1 MHKPIW
7 LRQALQRAGARHV
20 FYKQGD
26 GGMDFHLT
34 TEQQMIRDLCKN
46 FVKNEIAPIAEEMD
60 QTGQFPYPVWKKMG
74 DLGMIGIP
82 FPEEYGGGGMDWLS
96 MMIAIEEISRGDASL
111 GVSLLDSVTLP
122 ANLIFNF
129 GTEEQK
135 QQWLIPLATG
145 EKIGAFGLTEAQA
158 GSDAN
163 AIQTRAVLD
172 GEEWVINGT
181 KQFIT
186 NAGLKHN
193 SLVIIAAVTG
203 QGEGTRK
210 RISNIIV
217 PTGVGGYNF
226 GEKFKKMG
234 WRASETRELI
244 FDECRVPKANILGN
258 PEKGYAQFMMALQ
271 TSRIGF
277 AAHSVGLAQAIFDV
291 SLAYAKEREQFGRTI
306 SKFQVTQFKL
316 ADMLMEIELARLMV
330 YKAAWQKDNGE
341 NYFSTSTYA
350 KIFASETAK
359 RCADQGVQ
367 IHGGYGLMDEYPISR
382 YWREV
387 KFDEILDGTSEI
399 QRLNIAQKVL
409 KL

>member
-1 MHKPIW
+1 
-7 LRQALQRAGARHV
+7 
-20 FYKQGD
+20 
-26 GGMDFHLT
+26 MDFQLT

-60 QTGQFPYPVWKKMG
+60 QTGQFPYDVWKKMG
-74 DLGMIGIP
+74 DLGMVGIP

-122 ANLIFNF
+122 ANLIFTF
-129 GTEEQK
+129 GTEAQK
-135 QQWLIPLATG
+135 EQWLIPLATG

-203 QGEGTRK
+203 KGEGTRK

-217 PTGVGGYNF
+217 PTGIGGYNF
-226 GEKFKKMG
+226 GEKYKKMG

-244 FDECRVPKANILGN
+244 FDECRVPKENILGN

-306 SKFQVTQFKL
+306 SKFQAIQFKL
-316 ADMLMEIELARLMV
+316 TDMLMEIELARLMV

-341 NYFSTSTYA
+341 NYFPTSTYA

-359 RCADQGVQ
+359 RCADRGVQ

-399 QRLNIAQKVL
+399 QRLNLAQKVL

>member
-1 MHKPIW
+1 
-7 LRQALQRAGARHV
+7 
-20 FYKQGD
+20 
-26 GGMDFHLT
+26 MDFHLT
-34 TEQQMIRDLCKN
+34 TEQQMIRDLCRN

-60 QTGQFPYPVWKKMG
+60 QTGQFPYHVWKKMG

-122 ANLIFNF
+122 ANLIFTF

-135 QQWLIPLATG
+135 QEWLVPLATG

-226 GEKFKKMG
+226 GEKYKKVG

-244 FDECRVPKANILGN
+244 FDECRVPKENILGN

-271 TSRIGF
+271 TSRMGF
-277 AAHSVGLAQAIFDV
+277 SAHSVGLAQAIFDV

-341 NYFSTSTYA
+341 NYFATSTYA

-359 RCADQGVQ
+359 RCADKGVQ

>member
-1 MHKPIW
+1 
-7 LRQALQRAGARHV
+7 
-20 FYKQGD
+20 
-26 GGMDFHLT
+26 MDFHLT

-163 AIQTRAVLD
+163 AIQTRAVLN

-244 FDECRVPKANILGN
+244 FDECRVPKSNILGN

>member
-1 MHKPIW
+1 
-7 LRQALQRAGARHV
+7 
-20 FYKQGD
+20 
-26 GGMDFHLT
+26 MDFILS

-60 QTGQFPYPVWKKMG
+60 ETGHFPYEVWKKMG
-74 DLGMIGIP
+74 DLGIVGIP
-82 FPEEYGGGGMDWLS
+82 IPEEYGGGEMDWVS
-96 MMIAIEEISRGDASL
+96 MMIAIEEISRGDASM

-122 ANLIFNF
+122 MNLINTF

-135 QQWLIPLATG
+135 GKWLTPLATG
-145 EKIGAFGLTEAQA
+145 ENIGAFGLTEAQA

-163 AIQTRAVLD
+163 AIQTKAVLD

-203 QGEGTRK
+203 EGSGTRR

-226 GEKFKKMG
+226 GEKYKKIG
-234 WRASETRELI
+234 WKASETRELI
-244 FDECRVPKANILGN
+244 FDDCRVPKENILGN
-258 PEKGYAQFMMALQ
+258 PEKGYNQFMMALQ

-277 AAHSVGLAQAIFDV
+277 GAHSVGLAQAIFDV
-291 SLAYAKEREQFGRTI
+291 SLSYAKEREQFGKTI
-306 SKFQVTQFKL
+306 SKFQAIQFKL
-316 ADMLMEIELARLMV
+316 ADMIMEIELARLMV
-330 YKAAWQKDNGE
+330 YKAAWQKDQKE
-341 NYFSTSTYA
+341 NYFATSTYA
-350 KIFASETAK
+350 KIFASEVAK
-359 RCADQGVQ
+359 RCADKGVQ

-387 KFDEILDGTSEI
+387 KFEEILDGTSEI
-399 QRLNIAQKVL
+399 QRLNVAKKVL

>member
-1 MHKPIW
+1 
-7 LRQALQRAGARHV
+7 
-20 FYKQGD
+20 
-26 GGMDFHLT
+26 MDFHLT

-60 QTGQFPYPVWKKMG
+60 QTGQFPYDVWKKMG
-74 DLGMIGIP
+74 GLGMVGIP
-82 FPEEYGGGGMDWLS
+82 FPEEYGGGEMDWLS

-122 ANLIFNF
+122 ANLIFTF
-129 GTEEQK
+129 GTKDQK
-135 QQWLIPLATG
+135 EKWLIPLATG

-217 PTGVGGYNF
+217 PSGVGGYNF
-226 GEKFKKMG
+226 GEKYKKVG
-234 WRASETRELI
+234 WKASETRELI
-244 FDECRVPKANILGN
+244 FDDCRVPKENILGN
-258 PEKGYAQFMMALQ
+258 PEKGYTQFMMALQ

-291 SLAYAKEREQFGRTI
+291 SLAYAREREQFGRAI
-306 SKFQVTQFKL
+306 SKFQTIQFKL
-316 ADMLMEIELARLMV
+316 TDMLMEIELARLMV

-341 NYFSTSTYA
+341 NYFGTSTYA

>member
-1 MHKPIW
+1 
-7 LRQALQRAGARHV
+7 
-20 FYKQGD
+20 
-26 GGMDFHLT
+26 MDFTLT
-34 TEQQMIRDLCKN
+34 TEQQMIRDLCRN
-46 FVKNEIAPIAEEMD
+46 FAKNEILPIAEEMD
-60 QTGQFPYPVWKKMG
+60 HTGQFPYDVWKKIG
-74 DLGMIGIP
+74 DLGIVGIP
-82 FPEEYGGGGMDWLS
+82 IPEEFGGGGMDWLS
-96 MMIAIEEISRGDASL
+96 TMIAIEEISRGDASI

-122 ANLIFNF
+122 MNLIHTF
-129 GTEEQK
+129 GTEMQK
-135 QQWLIPLATG
+135 QKWLLPLATG

-163 AIQTRAVLD
+163 AIQTRAVLE

-193 SLVIIAAVTG
+193 SLVVLAAVTG
-203 QGEGTRK
+203 EGEGTRK

-217 PTGVGGYNF
+217 PTGVGGYYF
-226 GEKFKKMG
+226 GEKYKKIG
-234 WRASETRELI
+234 WKTSETRELI
-244 FDECRVPKANILGN
+244 FDECRVPRENVLGN

-277 AAHSVGLAQAIFDV
+277 AAHSLGLAQAIFDV
-291 SLAYAKEREQFGRTI
+291 SLAYSKEREQFGRPI
-306 SKFQVTQFKL
+306 SKFQAVQFKL

-330 YKAAWQKDNGE
+330 YRAAWQKDNGE
-341 NYFSTSTYA
+341 NYFAASTYA

-399 QRLNIAQKVL
+399 QRLNIARKVL

>member
-1 MHKPIW
+1 
-7 LRQALQRAGARHV
+7 
-20 FYKQGD
+20 
-26 GGMDFHLT
+26 MDFTLS

-60 QTGQFPYPVWKKMG
+60 ETGHFPYEVWKKMG
-74 DLGMIGIP
+74 DLGIVGIP
-82 FPEEYGGGGMDWLS
+82 IPEEYGGGAMDWVS
-96 MMIAIEEISRGDASL
+96 TMIAIEEISRGDASL

-122 ANLIFNF
+122 MNLINTF
-129 GTEEQK
+129 GTEQQK
-135 QQWLIPLATG
+135 EKWLSPLATG

-163 AIQTRAVLD
+163 AIQTKAVLD
-172 GEEWVINGT
+172 GDEWVINGT

-193 SLVIIAAVTG
+193 NLVVIAAVTG
-203 QGEGTRK
+203 EGSGSRK

-217 PTGVGGYNF
+217 PTGIGGFNF
-226 GEKFKKMG
+226 GEKYKKMG
-234 WRASETRELI
+234 WKASETRELI
-244 FDECRVPKANILGN
+244 FDDCRVPKENILGN
-258 PEKGYAQFMMALQ
+258 PDRGYNQFMMALQ

-277 AAHSVGLAQAIFDV
+277 GAHSVGLAQAIFDV
-291 SLAYAKEREQFGRTI
+291 SLAYAKEREQFGKTI
-306 SKFQVTQFKL
+306 SKFQAIQFKL

-330 YKAAWQKDNGE
+330 YKAAWQKDMKE
-341 NYFSTSTYA
+341 NYFATSTYA
-350 KIFASETAK
+350 KLFASEVAK
-359 RCADQGVQ
+359 RCADKGVQ

-387 KFDEILDGTSEI
+387 KFEEILDGTSEI

>member
-1 MHKPIW
+1 
-7 LRQALQRAGARHV
+7 
-20 FYKQGD
+20 
-26 GGMDFHLT
+26 MDFHLT
-34 TEQQMIRDLCKN
+34 TEQQMIRDLCRN

-60 QTGQFPYPVWKKMG
+60 QTGQFPYHVWKKMG

-122 ANLIFNF
+122 ANLIFTF

-135 QQWLIPLATG
+135 QQWLMPLATG

-203 QGEGTRK
+203 QGEGARK

-271 TSRIGF
+271 TSRMGF

-330 YKAAWQKDNGE
+330 YKAAWQKDNEE

>member
-1 MHKPIW
+1 
-7 LRQALQRAGARHV
+7 
-20 FYKQGD
+20 
-26 GGMDFHLT
+26 
-34 TEQQMIRDLCKN
+34 
-46 FVKNEIAPIAEEMD
+46 
-60 QTGQFPYPVWKKMG
+60 
-74 DLGMIGIP
+74 
-82 FPEEYGGGGMDWLS
+82 
-96 MMIAIEEISRGDASL
+96 MIAIEEISRGDASV

-122 ANLIFNF
+122 MNLIYTF
-129 GTEEQK
+129 GTKEQK
-135 QQWLIPLATG
+135 QKWLTPLATG

-158 GSDAN
+158 GSDVN
-163 AIQTRAVLD
+163 AIQTRAVLE

-193 SLVIIAAVTG
+193 SLVVIVAVTG
-203 QGEGTRK
+203 EGEGTRK

-217 PTGVGGYNF
+217 PTGVGGFYF
-226 GEKFKKMG
+226 GEKYKKVG
-234 WRASETRELI
+234 WKASETRELI
-244 FDECRVPKANILGN
+244 FDECRVPSENILGD
-258 PEKGYAQFMMALQ
+258 PGKGYAQFMMALQ

-277 AAHSVGLAQAIFDV
+277 AAHSLGLAQAIFDA
-291 SLAYAKEREQFGRTI
+291 SLAYSKEREQFGRPI
-306 SKFQVTQFKL
+306 SKFQAVQFKL
-316 ADMLMEIELARLMV
+316 ADMVMEIELARWMV
-330 YKAAWQKDNGE
+330 YRAAWQKDNGE
-341 NYFSTSTYA
+341 NYFAASTYA

-399 QRLNIAQKVL
+399 QRLNIAKKVL

>member
-1 MHKPIW
+1 
-7 LRQALQRAGARHV
+7 
-20 FYKQGD
+20 
-26 GGMDFHLT
+26 MDFTLS

-60 QTGQFPYPVWKKMG
+60 ETSHFPYEVWKKMG
-74 DLGMIGIP
+74 DLGIAGIP
-82 FPEEYGGGGMDWLS
+82 IPEEYSGGGMDWVS
-96 MMIAIEEISRGDASL
+96 MIIAIEEISRGDASL

-122 ANLIFNF
+122 MNLINTF

-135 QQWLIPLATG
+135 EKWLVPLATG

-193 SLVIIAAVTG
+193 SLVVIAAVTG
-203 QGEGTRK
+203 EGSGTKK

-226 GEKFKKMG
+226 GEKYKKIG
-234 WRASETRELI
+234 WKASETRELI
-244 FDECRVPKANILGN
+244 FDDCRVPKENILGN
-258 PEKGYAQFMMALQ
+258 PEKGYNQFMMALQ

-277 AAHSVGLAQAIFDV
+277 GAHSVGLAQAIFDV
-291 SLAYAKEREQFGRTI
+291 SLSYAKEREQFGKTI
-306 SKFQVTQFKL
+306 SKFQAIQFKL
-316 ADMLMEIELARLMV
+316 ADMIMEIELARLMV
-330 YKAAWQKDNGE
+330 YKAAWQKDQGE
-341 NYFSTSTYA
+341 NYFATSTYA
-350 KIFASETAK
+350 KTFASEVAK
-359 RCADQGVQ
+359 RCADKGVQ

-387 KFDEILDGTSEI
+387 KFEEILDGTSEI

>member
-1 MHKPIW
+1 MTI
-7 LRQALQRAGARHV
+7 AGTLQKHEQEEN
-20 FYKQGD
+20 KENK
-26 GGMDFHLT
+26 MDFTLS

-60 QTGQFPYPVWKKMG
+60 ESGHFPYEVWKKMG
-74 DLGMIGIP
+74 DLGIVGIP
-82 FPEEYGGGGMDWLS
+82 IPEEYGGGEMDWVS
-96 MMIAIEEISRGDASL
+96 MMIAIEEISRGDASI

-122 ANLIFNF
+122 MNLINTF
-129 GTEEQK
+129 GTEQQK
-135 QQWLIPLATG
+135 EKWLPPLSTG

-163 AIQTRAVLD
+163 AIQTKAVLAE
-172 GEEWVINGT
+172 EEWVINGT

-193 SLVIIAAVTG
+193 NLVIIAAVTG
-203 QGEGTRK
+203 EGTGTRK

-217 PTGVGGYNF
+217 PTGIAGFNF
-226 GEKFKKMG
+226 GEKYKKMG
-234 WRASETRELI
+234 WKASETRELI
-244 FDECRVPKANILGN
+244 FDDCKVPKENILGN
-258 PEKGYAQFMMALQ
+258 PERGYNQFMMALQ

-277 AAHSVGLAQAIFDV
+277 GAHSVGLAQAIFDV
-291 SLAYAKEREQFGRTI
+291 SLAYAKEREQFGKTI
-306 SKFQVTQFKL
+306 SKFQAIQFKL
-316 ADMLMEIELARLMV
+316 ADMITEIELARLMV
-330 YKAAWQKDNGE
+330 YKAAWQKDQKE
-341 NYFSTSTYA
+341 NYFATSTYA
-350 KIFASETAK
+350 KLFASEVAK
-359 RCADQGVQ
+359 RCADKGVQ

-399 QRLNIAQKVL
+399 QRLNIAQKIL

>member
-1 MHKPIW
+1 
-7 LRQALQRAGARHV
+7 
-20 FYKQGD
+20 
-26 GGMDFHLT
+26 MDFHLT

-163 AIQTRAVLD
+163 AIQTRAVLN

-244 FDECRVPKANILGN
+244 FDECRVPKSNILGN

-271 TSRIGF
+271 TSRMGF

>member
-1 MHKPIW
+1 
-7 LRQALQRAGARHV
+7 
-20 FYKQGD
+20 
-26 GGMDFHLT
+26 MDFT
-34 TEQQMIRDLCKN
+34 FSTEQQMIRDLCKN

-60 QTGQFPYPVWKKMG
+60 ETGHFPYEVWKKLG
-74 DLGMIGIP
+74 DLGIVGIP
-82 FPEEYGGGGMDWLS
+82 IPEEYGGGAMDWVS
-96 MMIAIEEISRGDASL
+96 TMISIEEISRGDASL

-122 ANLIFNF
+122 MNLINTF

-135 QQWLIPLATG
+135 VKWLTPLATG

-163 AIQTRAVLD
+163 AIQTKAVLD

-193 SLVIIAAVTG
+193 SLVVIAAVTG
-203 QGEGTRK
+203 EGSGTRK

-217 PTGVGGYNF
+217 PTGVGGFNF
-226 GEKFKKMG
+226 GEKYKKMG
-234 WRASETRELI
+234 WKASETRELI
-244 FDECRVPKANILGN
+244 FDDCRVPKENILGN
-258 PEKGYAQFMMALQ
+258 PEKGYNQFMLALQ

-291 SLAYAKEREQFGRTI
+291 SLGYAKEREQFGKTI
-306 SKFQVTQFKL
+306 SKFQAIQFKL
-316 ADMLMEIELARLMV
+316 ADMIMEIELARLMA
-330 YKAAWQKDNGE
+330 YKAAWQKDQGE
-341 NYFSTSTYA
+341 NYFATSTYA
-350 KIFASETAK
+350 KIFASEIAK
-359 RCADQGVQ
+359 RCADKGVQ

-387 KFDEILDGTSEI
+387 KFEEILDGTSEI

>member
-1 MHKPIW
+1 
-7 LRQALQRAGARHV
+7 
-20 FYKQGD
+20 
-26 GGMDFHLT
+26 MDFILS

-60 QTGQFPYPVWKKMG
+60 ETGHFPYEVWKKLG
-74 DLGMIGIP
+74 DLGIVGIP
-82 FPEEYGGGGMDWLS
+82 IPEEYGGGEMDWVS
-96 MMIAIEEISRGDASL
+96 MMIAIEEISRGDASM

-122 ANLIFNF
+122 MNLINTF
-129 GTEEQK
+129 GTKEQK
-135 QQWLIPLATG
+135 EKWLTPLATG
-145 EKIGAFGLTEAQA
+145 ETIGAFGLTEAQA

-163 AIQTRAVLD
+163 AIQTKAVLD
-172 GEEWVINGT
+172 GEDWVINGT

-203 QGEGTRK
+203 EGSGTRR

-226 GEKFKKMG
+226 GEKYKKIG
-234 WRASETRELI
+234 WKASETRELI
-244 FDECRVPKANILGN
+244 FDDCRVPKENILGN
-258 PEKGYAQFMMALQ
+258 PEKGYNQFMLALQ

-277 AAHSVGLAQAIFDV
+277 GAHSVGLAQAIFDV
-291 SLAYAKEREQFGRTI
+291 SLSYAKEREQFGKTI
-306 SKFQVTQFKL
+306 SKFQAIQFKL
-316 ADMLMEIELARLMV
+316 ADMIMEIELARLMV
-330 YKAAWQKDNGE
+330 YKAAWQKDQKE
-341 NYFSTSTYA
+341 NYFATSTYA
-350 KIFASETAK
+350 KIFASEVAK
-359 RCADQGVQ
+359 RCADKGVQ

-387 KFDEILDGTSEI
+387 KFEEILDGTSEI

>member
-1 MHKPIW
+1 
-7 LRQALQRAGARHV
+7 
-20 FYKQGD
+20 
-26 GGMDFHLT
+26 MDFTLS

-60 QTGQFPYPVWKKMG
+60 ESGHFPYEVWKKMG
-74 DLGMIGIP
+74 DLGIVGIP
-82 FPEEYGGGGMDWLS
+82 IPEEYGGGEMDWVS
-96 MMIAIEEISRGDASL
+96 MMIAIEEISRGDASI

-122 ANLIFNF
+122 MNLINTF
-129 GTEEQK
+129 GTAQQK
-135 QQWLIPLATG
+135 EKWLPPLATG

-163 AIQTRAVLD
+163 AIQTKAVLD
-172 GEEWVINGT
+172 EEEWVINGT

-193 SLVIIAAVTG
+193 NLVIIAAVTG
-203 QGEGTRK
+203 EGTGTRK

-217 PTGVGGYNF
+217 PTGIGGFNF
-226 GEKFKKMG
+226 GEKYKKMG

-244 FDECRVPKANILGN
+244 FDDCRVPKENILGT
-258 PEKGYAQFMMALQ
+258 PERGYNQFMMALQ

-277 AAHSVGLAQAIFDV
+277 GAHSVGIAQAIFDV
-291 SLAYAKEREQFGRTI
+291 SLAYAKEREQFGKTI
-306 SKFQVTQFKL
+306 SKFQAIQFKL
-316 ADMLMEIELARLMV
+316 ADMIMEIELARLMV
-330 YKAAWQKDNGE
+330 YKAAWQKDQKE
-341 NYFSTSTYA
+341 NYFATSTFA
-350 KIFASETAK
+350 KLFASEVAK
-359 RCADQGVQ
+359 RCADKGVQ

-399 QRLNIAQKVL
+399 QRLNIAQKIL